1 MCLIFLECSKKLDSH
16 YVHIAVWCVHIM
28 SLILFAVQH
37 ASSTG
42 HGRSKKCSV
51 HRMHLKQQRTLAR
64 LMRLSFGRTAARICL
79 ESARSWTTQASNA
92 SLMFWTWQ
100 SHRMWRRFSDWQ
112 ARSRLDRWV
121 SFSIMMVG
129 WWKWCHPEEPLPGNL
144 CKRLYL
150 CCETELPVSSLF
162 AARWYWIVSCVTVT
176 CCFLAKSFS
185 SGLQRYPHGFF
196 FFSTFVFNQF
206 LSFFFFSIS
215 FLSLTPLIFFFFW
228 VGGWGGGGPWMLH
241 FLLFITAT
249 IHTTMKAWKWKKKM
263 INIPCWETDDE
274 Q

>member
-1 MCLIFLECSKKLDSH
+1 
-16 YVHIAVWCVHIM
+16 
-28 SLILFAVQH
+28 
-37 ASSTG
+37 
-42 HGRSKKCSV
+42 
-51 HRMHLKQQRTLAR
+51 
-64 LMRLSFGRTAARICL
+64 MRLSFGRTAAQICL
-79 ESARSWTTQASNA
+79 ESARSWTTQVSNA

-162 AARWYWIVSCVTVT
+162 AARWYWIVFCVTVT

-206 LSFFFFSIS
+206 LSFFFLHQFSFPYTS
-215 FLSLTPLIFFFFW
+215 HFLFLLGGRVGGGVLECCTSYFLSQR
-228 VGGWGGGGPWMLH
+228 
-241 FLLFITAT
+241 LFTQQ
-249 IHTTMKAWKWKKKM
+249 WKHENEKRKW
-263 INIPCWETDDE
+263 
-274 Q
+274 